1 MIDRLLA
8 GLDERATISR
18 AHHLDVHG
26 PLPDVGPDLIGEVER
41 AGLRGR
47 GGAGFPTAVKLAAV
61 ASGSRPVVVV
71 NGTEGEPMSAKD
83 RLLLASAPHLV
94 LDGAVAAAA
103 AVGAREVARRGAR
116 GGPPVPGPG
125 DPRAQAPTGAGR
137 ASPWWRA
144 RRATSRGRRRRSSRT
159 SKAGRR
165 CRA

>member
-103 AVGAREVARRGAR
+103 AVGAREVLVAA
-116 GGPPVPGPG
+116 PAAVLPSL
-125 DPRAQAPTGAGR
+125 AQAIRERGPTGAGR
-137 ASPWWRA
+137 ASPWWPA